1 MNRLAITVLAPRR
14 QAARHII
21 TTRVVHIVRP
31 ITAVR
36 ARPTIMEAGAQPVET
51 VAITTAVI
59 TTITIIITATAPTRH
74 RATALPLAV
83 EDIPVVAV
91 VAEAIAEAV
100 GD

>member
-1 MNRLAITVLAPRR
+1 MNRLAITVPAPRR

-31 ITAVR
+31 ITVVR
-36 ARPTIMEAGAQPVET
+36 ARPTIMEAGAQPAET

-59 TTITIIITATAPTRH
+59 TTIIIITTTAPTRH

-100 GD
+100 DD

>member
-1 MNRLAITVLAPRR
+1 MNRLAITVPAPRR

-21 TTRVVHIVRP
+21 TTRVVHIVRL

-59 TTITIIITATAPTRH
+59 TTIIIITATAPTRH

-83 EDIPVVAV
+83 EDIPVAAV

-100 GD
+100 DD

>member
-1 MNRLAITVLAPRR
+1 MNRLAITVPAPRR
-14 QAARHII
+14 QAARRII

-36 ARPTIMEAGAQPVET
+36 ARPTIMEAGVQPAET

-59 TTITIIITATAPTRH
+59 TTIIIITTTAPTRH

-83 EDIPVVAV
+83 EDIPVAAV

-100 GD
+100 DD

>member
-1 MNRLAITVLAPRR
+1 MNRLAITVPAPRR

-59 TTITIIITATAPTRH
+59 TTIIIITTTAPTRH